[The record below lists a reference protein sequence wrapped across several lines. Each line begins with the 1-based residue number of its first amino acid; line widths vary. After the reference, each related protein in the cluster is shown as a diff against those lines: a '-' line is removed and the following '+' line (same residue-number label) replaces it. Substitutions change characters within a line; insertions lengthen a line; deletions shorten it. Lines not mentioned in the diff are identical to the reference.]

1 MHCLSRV
8 LADHVCQG
16 PTAYP
21 AELNDVARRCIL
33 DLVGAAVAGAD
44 MPGPVAARSI
54 ATSVFGTGT
63 DTIWLTGN
71 SSPTGALFCNST
83 AATAL
88 DIDDGHRA
96 ARGHPGAAVIPA
108 ALMLTARAGATG
120 AELLSAVICGYDVGV
135 RISAGQ
141 IAERIRTRQSGRWA
155 SFAAAATAGRLL
167 RLEPDRLAH
176 ALAIAGVLA
185 PNQLANGSSGYSKMT
200 GNDVKEGIA
209 WSSIL
214 GLTAA
219 HLGGAG
225 FTGPADILD
234 HSDYYDGARIVADL
248 GRRWEIGDT
257 YFKPYG
263 CCRYIHAALD
273 AYGEIAAADTIDAD
287 DIVEIEVQ
295 TFSWVQKLAN
305 SLEPQSL
312 IDVQYSLPYCV
323 AIFARDGSKA
333 LSPIDASA
341 IGRKDLQRLAR
352 KVRMTVDPQIDRSFP
367 AQTLARVI
375 VSTRTL
381 QLVSSVHTPLG
392 ERAKPMDWSAIVQ
405 KFETVTRHRLQE
417 KHQQELID
425 AVAALPDGD
434 PAAITRFLG
443 RSTKSS

>member
-8 LADHVCQG
+8 LADHVCQA
-16 PTAYP
+16 PAAYP

-44 MPGPVAARSI
+44 MPGAVAARAI
-54 ATSVFGTGT
+54 ASSVFGSGT

-71 SSPTGALFCNST
+71 SSLAGALFCNST

-108 ALMLTARAGATG
+108 ALMLTGRAGATG
-120 AELLSAVICGYDVGV
+120 ADMLSAVICGYDVGV
-135 RISAGQ
+135 RIAAGQ
-141 IAERIRTRQSGRWA
+141 IGERIGTRQSGRWA
-155 SFAAAATAGRLL
+155 SFAAAATVGRLL
-167 RLEPDRLAH
+167 RLEPDCLAH

-185 PNQLANGSSGYSKMT
+185 PNQLANGSSGYSNMT

-209 WSSIL
+209 WSSVL

-225 FTGPADILD
+225 FTGPLDILD
-234 HSDYYDGARIVADL
+234 HSDYYDGGRIVADL
-248 GRRWEIGDT
+248 GKRWEIADT

-273 AYGEIAAADTIDAD
+273 AYGEIAAADTIDAE

-295 TFSWVQKLAN
+295 SFAWVQKLAN
-305 SLEPQSL
+305 SLEPQNL
-312 IDVQYSLPYCV
+312 VDVQYSLPYCL
-323 AIFARDGSKA
+323 AIFAIDGGRA
-333 LSPIDASA
+333 LSPIDAGT

-352 KVRMTVDPQIDRSFP
+352 KVRLSVDQQIDRSFP

-375 VSTRTL
+375 VRTRTL
-381 QLVSSVHTPLG
+381 QLVSSVHTPIG
-392 ERAKPMDWSAIVQ
+392 DPTRPMDWSAIVR
-405 KFETVTRHRLQE
+405 KFMTVTRHRLQE
-417 KHQQELID
+417 EHQQELID
-425 AVAALPDGD
+425 AVAALPDGN
-434 PAAITRFLG
+434 PAAIA
-443 RSTKSS
+443 RSLEHVPRSS